1 MHAYGPTLIG
11 FYDYRLVV
19 LSVFIGVLA
28 AFAALDLA
36 GRVTTAHGAAR
47 LVWLGCG
54 SVAMGTGIWAMHY
67 VGMEA
72 FQLPVPV
79 EYDWPTVLLSLLA
92 AIFASAVALF
102 IASRPAMGILPTTL
116 GSVFMGG
123 GISAMHY
130 IGMEAMRLP
139 AMCVYSA
146 ALVILSVV
154 LAIAVSCV
162 AMQLIFTLRT
172 ASTFWDWRR
181 VVGGLI
187 MGLSIPV
194 MHYVGMAAVHF
205 ISMPLMEGSMA
216 HAISVSDLSLS
227 GIAIAALV
235 ILGLVFVTSTAAKQF
250 AQQTLRADEANMQLQ
265 TIFDHMKEAIV
276 VVDRDRNIIHNN
288 RAAKYLLG
296 LPDGTITRKEIA
308 SGFELSLPDGTKLP
322 WEQWPTIKALQGD
335 FIENQEFLL
344 RRKDNGK
351 TTIAEISTAPIPTP
365 TGEITR
371 IILSYRDVNERRQM
385 DETKAKLVEQ
395 SRLFTESRLQLQAV
409 FDTMTEA
416 IVVVD
421 CEHRTVQ
428 HNRAASEL
436 LGLGLHRVSLQELA
450 DTFEAY
456 SPAGELLRPEDWPV
470 ARAIQGEF
478 CKDSEVI
485 IRRKG
490 SDASINVEMTTVPI
504 TTQQDDSRKIIVSLR
519 DIKERKLMDEA
530 RSRLVAIVEYSED
543 AIIGKD
549 AQGLVTSWNGG
560 AERIFGYRSDEM
572 MGHSVVRLLPVGHEH
587 EEDEILQRIKRGETV
602 EHLESLRR
610 RKDGTII
617 QISLTISPIRDASG
631 VVVGASK
638 IARDITEKKHLEL
651 QLQQSQKMDAIGQL
665 TGGIAHDFNNLL
677 GIILGNLD
685 LLEDF
690 AASSEAATSRV
701 QAAQRAA
708 ARGADLTRR
717 LLAFARMG
725 GLKPSSTSLN
735 SSIENMIAMAARA
748 LGPEISI
755 TTLFDDSLPHVFVDA
770 AGLESA
776 LLNLVVNA
784 RDAMPKG
791 GSISISTR
799 LIYVE
804 GPSTPEATGQLTP
817 GWYAC
822 ASMTDTGQGM
832 PKDTLAR
839 AFEPFFTTKQRDK
852 GTGLGLAMVHGFV
865 TQSGGSV
872 RLYSEPGIG
881 TTVSIYLP
889 LVAEDSQT
897 KSAITEEDLSKRLS
911 ALVLIVDDETDLL
924 MIAGKY
930 LEDMGCTILQ
940 AVDGASALKILEQ
953 DKQIDLMVT
962 DIIMPGGMNGV
973 ELAQRAHELRPSIKV
988 VYSSGFP
995 ADSLAERKMPLLDGP
1010 LLRKPYQRAELRA
1023 VVSTVLEGRNTR
1035 LDEEKCVQP

>member
-1 MHAYGPTLIG
+1 MHAHGPTLIG
-11 FYDYRLVV
+11 FYEYRLVV

-28 AFAALDLA
+28 AFAALDLT
-36 GRVTTAHGAAR
+36 GRVTNASGAAR

-72 FQLPVPV
+72 FQLPVLV

-92 AIFASAVALF
+92 AIFASTVALF
-102 IASRPAMGILPTTL
+102 IASRPVMGTLPTIL

-139 AMCVYSA
+139 AMCVYSPT
-146 ALVILSVV
+146 LVILSVV

-162 AMQLIFTLRT
+162 AMRLIFAFR
-172 ASTFWDWRR
+172 AAPTFWDWRR
-181 VVGGLI
+181 VVGGLV

-205 ISMPLMEGSMA
+205 VPMTLMEGSMA

-227 GIAIAALV
+227 GIAIAALA
-235 ILGLVFVTSTAAKQF
+235 LLLLVFVTSTVAKQF
-250 AQQTLRADEANMQLQ
+250 AQQTLRADEADMQLQ

-276 VVDRDRNIIHNN
+276 VVDRDRNIILNN

-296 LPDGTITRKEIA
+296 LPDGTLTRKEIA
-308 SGFELSLPDGTKLP
+308 SGFELSLPDGTRLP
-322 WEQWPTIKALQGD
+322 WEQWPTMKALQGD

-344 RRKDNGK
+344 RRNDNGK
-351 TTIAEISTAPIPTP
+351 TTVAEISTAPIPNR

-371 IILSYRDVNERRQM
+371 IILSYRDVYERKQM
-385 DETKAKLVEQ
+385 DEARAKLVEQ
-395 SRLFTESRLQLQAV
+395 SKLFTDSRLQLQAV

-421 CEHRTVQ
+421 CEHETVQ
-428 HNRAASEL
+428 HNRAA
-436 LGLGLHRVSLQELA
+436 
-450 DTFEAY
+450 F
-456 SPAGELLRPEDWPV
+456 ELLRLGNRTMSLPELAEAFDGYSATGKLLGPEEWPIV
-470 ARAIQGEF
+470 RATRGEF
-478 CKDSEVI
+478 CKNSEVMI
-485 IRRKG
+485 QRKG
-490 SDASINVEMTTVPI
+490 SDAFINVEITTVPI
-504 TTQQDDSRKIIVSLR
+504 ATRQDNSRKIIVSLR
-519 DIKERKLMDEA
+519 DIGERKQMDEA
-530 RSRLVAIVEYSED
+530 RSRLVAIVEHSED

-549 AQGLVTSWNGG
+549 AQGLVTSWNRG
-560 AERIFGYRSDEM
+560 AERIFGYTSDEM
-572 MGHSVVRLLPVGHEH
+572 IGRSVVRLLPPGHEH

-602 EHLESLRR
+602 KHRESSRR
-610 RKDGTII
+610 RKDGAII
-617 QISLTISPIRDASG
+617 HISLTISPIRDASG
-631 VVVGASK
+631 AVVGASK
-638 IARDITEKKHLEL
+638 IARDITEKKHLEH

-690 AASSEAATSRV
+690 AASSDAATSRV

-708 ARGADLTRR
+708 SRGADLTRR
-717 LLAFARMG
+717 LLAFARMD

-735 SSIENMIAMAARA
+735 LSIENTISMATRA

-799 LIYVE
+799 LIYLE
-804 GPSTPEATGQLTP
+804 GPAALEGMGEVTA
-817 GWYAC
+817 GWYAY
-822 ASMTDTGQGM
+822 ATVTDTGQGM
-832 PKDTLAR
+832 SRETLER

-872 RLYSEPGIG
+872 RLYSELGIG

-897 KSAITEEDLSKRLS
+897 KNAISEEDQPTELN

-930 LEDMGCTILQ
+930 LEDMGCTILR
-940 AVDGASALKILEQ
+940 AVDGASALGILEQ
-953 DKQIDLMVT
+953 ESQIDLMVT
-962 DIIMPGGMNGV
+962 DIIMPGGMNGI
-973 ELAQRAHELRPSIKV
+973 ELAHRAHELRPSIKV
-988 VYSSGFP
+988 IYSSGFP
-995 ADSLAERKMPLLDGP
+995 ADSLAERKMPLVDGP
-1010 LLRKPYQRAELRA
+1010 LLRKPYQRAEFRA
-1023 VVSTVLEGRNTR
+1023 VVRTALEGRNTR
-1035 LDEEKCVQP
+1035 LDQEECVQP